1 MLTSAV
7 MRKPR
12 LDDQQVHAFL
22 ESLFEED
29 LHAKRVLS
37 LAYAVLGVIHAAS
50 LGVHL
55 IGKALAWARGT
66 KSKHGVKQV
75 DRLLSNQGINV
86 WELFAHWVPYAL
98 GQRNEAVVALDW
110 TDFDADGQTTLVA
123 SLVASHGRTTP
134 LVWHTVEKS
143 ALEGMRNETEDFVLH
158 RLRQVVPEGVR
169 LTVLAD
175 RGFGDQKFYALLE
188 QLKFDY
194 VVRFRQCIQVM
205 DEKGEKKS
213 AGEWVPESG
222 RAVSLTGARVTQD
235 EAPVGAVVCVKKKG
249 MKEAWC
255 LATSLKES
263 TAAFVVGLYAKRFRT
278 EETFRDMKD
287 LRFGMGLSWVRV
299 RSADRRD
306 RLLLVSALACALL
319 TLLGTAGESL
329 GMERYLKANT
339 AKTRTYSL
347 FRQGC
352 EYYQAIPMMPED
364 QLLPLM
370 ERFAGLL
377 REQPVFQE
385 VFGPI

>member
-1 MLTSAV
+1 MITSAV

-22 ESLFEED
+22 ESLFDED

-37 LAYAVLGVIHAAS
+37 LAYAVLGVIHSAS

-66 KSKHGVKQV
+66 HSKHGVKQV

-86 WELFAHWVPYAL
+86 WELFALWVPYVL
-98 GQRNEAVVALDW
+98 GQRTEAVVALDW
-110 TDFDADGQTTLVA
+110 TDFDADDQTTLVA

-134 LVWHTVEKS
+134 LVWLTVEKS
-143 ALEGMRNETEDFVLH
+143 ALAGLRNDSEDLVLN
-158 RLRQVVPEGVR
+158 RLREVVPESVR
-169 LTVLAD
+169 ITVLAD

-194 VVRFRQCIQVM
+194 VVRFRQCIQVA
-205 DEKGEKKS
+205 DEKGEKRS
-213 AGEWVPESG
+213 AGEWVPDSG
-222 RAVSLTGARVTQD
+222 RALRLTGASVTQD
-235 EAPVGAVVCVKKKG
+235 NTPVPAVVCVKKKG
-249 MKEAWC
+249 MKEPWC
-255 LATSLKES
+255 LATSLKEA
-263 TAAFVVGLYAKRFRT
+263 TAAFVVGLYSKRFRT

-287 LRFGMGLSWVRV
+287 LRFGMGLSWVKV
-299 RSADRRD
+299 RSTDRRD

-319 TLLGTAGESL
+319 TLLGAAGESL
-329 GMERYLKANT
+329 GMERYLKCNT
-339 AKTRTYSL
+339 VKTRTYSL

-364 QLLPLM
+364 RLVPLM
-370 ERFAGLL
+370 ARFAELL
-377 REQPVFQE
+377 SEQPVFRE

>member
-1 MLTSAV
+1 

-75 DRLLSNQGINV
+75 DRLLSNQGIDV

-98 GQRNEAVVALDW
+98 GQRSEAVVALDW

-143 ALEGMRNETEDFVLH
+143 ALEGMRNETEDFVLQ
-158 RLRQVVPEGVR
+158 RLRQVVPEAVR

-188 QLKFDY
+188 QLKFEY

-205 DEKGEKKS
+205 DEAGEKKS
-213 AGEWVPESG
+213 AREWVPASG
-222 RAVSLTGARVTQD
+222 RTAKLTGARVTQD
-235 EAPVGAVVCVKKKG
+235 EAPVGAVVCVKKRG

-255 LATSLKES
+255 LATSLKEA
-263 TAAFVVGLYAKRFRT
+263 TAAFVVELYAKRFRT

-299 RSADRRD
+299 SSADRRD

-319 TLLGTAGESL
+319 TLLGAAGESL

-352 EYYQAIPMMPED
+352 EYYQAIPMMPEE

-370 ERFAGLL
+370 ERFTGLL
-377 REQPVFQE
+377 REQSVFQE

>member
-1 MLTSAV
+1 

-12 LDDQQVHAFL
+12 LNDQQVHSFL
-22 ESLFEED
+22 DSLFADD
-29 LHAKRVLS
+29 LHAMRILS
-37 LAYAVLGVIHAAS
+37 LSYAVLGVIHAAS

-75 DRLLSNQGINV
+75 DRLLSNQGINA
-86 WELFAHWVPYAL
+86 WELFAQWVPYVL
-98 GQRNEAVVALDW
+98 GQRSEAVVALDW
-110 TDFDADGQTTLVA
+110 TDFDADGHATLVA

-134 LVWHTVEKS
+134 LVWFTVEKS
-143 ALEGMRNETEDFVLH
+143 ALEGMRNETEDFLLN
-158 RLRQVVPEGVR
+158 RLREVVPETVR
-169 LTVLAD
+169 LILLAD

-194 VVRFRQCIQVM
+194 VVRFRQCIQVTA
-205 DEKGEKKS
+205 ETGEKKS

-222 RAVSLTGARVTQD
+222 RAVRMPGARVTQD
-235 EAPVGAVVCVKKKG
+235 NTPVPAVVCVKKKG

-255 LATSLKES
+255 LATSLKKA
-263 TAAFVVGLYAKRFRT
+263 TATFVVGLYSKRFRT
-278 EETFRDMKD
+278 EETFRDMED
-287 LRFGMGLSWVRV
+287 LRFAMGLSWVKV
-299 RSADRRD
+299 RSTERRD
-306 RLLLVSALACALL
+306 RLLLVSALACGLL
-319 TLLGTAGESL
+319 TLLGAAGESL
-329 GMERYLKANT
+329 GMERHLKANT

-364 QLLPLM
+364 TLLPLM
-370 ERFAGLL
+370 ARFTELL
-377 REQPVFQE
+377 GAQPVFRD

>member
-1 MLTSAV
+1 MC
-7 MRKPR
+7 KPR
-12 LDDQQVHAFL
+12 LNDQQVHAFL

-37 LAYAVLGVIHAAS
+37 LSYAVLGVIHSAS

-66 KSKHGVKQV
+66 HSKHGVKQV

-86 WELFAHWVPYAL
+86 WELFALWAPYVL
-98 GQRNEAVVALDW
+98 GQRTEAVVALDW
-110 TDFDADGQTTLVA
+110 TDFDADDQTTLVA

-134 LVWHTVEKS
+134 LVWLTVEKS
-143 ALEGMRNETEDFVLH
+143 ALAGLRNDSEDLVLN
-158 RLRQVVPEGVR
+158 RLREVVPKSVR

-188 QLKFDY
+188 QLKFDD
-194 VVRFRQCIQVM
+194 VVRFRQCIQVA
-205 DEKGEKKS
+205 DEKGEKRS
-213 AGEWVPESG
+213 AGEWVPDSG
-222 RAVSLTGARVTQD
+222 RALRLTGASVTQD
-235 EAPVGAVVCVKKKG
+235 NTPVPAVVCVKKKG
-249 MKEAWC
+249 MKEPWC
-255 LATSLKES
+255 LATSLKEA
-263 TAAFVVGLYAKRFRT
+263 TAAFVVGLYSKRFRT

-287 LRFGMGLSWVRV
+287 LRFGMGLSWVKV
-299 RSADRRD
+299 RSTDRRD

-319 TLLGTAGESL
+319 TLLGAAGESL
-329 GMERYLKANT
+329 GMERYLKCNT
-339 AKTRTYSL
+339 VKTRTYSL

-364 QLLPLM
+364 RLVPLM
-370 ERFAGLL
+370 ARFAELL
-377 REQPVFQE
+377 SEQPVFRE

>member
-1 MLTSAV
+1 MITSAV

-12 LDDQQVHAFL
+12 LDEQQVHSFL

-29 LHAKRVLS
+29 LHAKRILS
-37 LAYAVLGVIHAAS
+37 LSHAVLGVIHAAS
-50 LGVHL
+50 LGVHT

-66 KSKHGVKQV
+66 RGKHGVKQV
-75 DRLLSNQGINV
+75 DRMLSNQGIDV
-86 WELFAHWVPYAL
+86 WALFALWVPYVL
-98 GQRNEAVVALDW
+98 GQRDEALVALDW
-110 TDFDADGQTTLVA
+110 TDFEADGQTTLVA

-134 LVWHTVEKS
+134 LVWHTLEKA
-143 ALEGMRNETEDFVLH
+143 ALEGMRNATEDFVLQ
-158 RLRQVVPEGVR
+158 RLREVVPEGVR
-169 LTVLAD
+169 VVVLAD

-213 AGEWVPESG
+213 AGEWVPETG
-222 RAVSLTGARVTQD
+222 RALRLKGAKVTQE
-235 EAPVGAVVCVKKKG
+235 EAPVPAVVCVKKAG
-249 MKEAWC
+249 MKEPWC
-255 LATSLKES
+255 LATSLKEA
-263 TAAFVVGLYAKRFRT
+263 TAAYVVGLYGKRFRT
-278 EETFRDMKD
+278 EETFRDVKD

-299 RSADRRD
+299 SSPERRD

-319 TLLGTAGESL
+319 TLLGAAGESL
-329 GMERYLKANT
+329 GMERYLKCNT
-339 AKTRTYSL
+339 VKTRTYSL

-364 QLLPLM
+364 QLMPLM
-370 ERFAGLL
+370 ERFAQLL
-377 REQPVFQE
+377 GEQPVFRE